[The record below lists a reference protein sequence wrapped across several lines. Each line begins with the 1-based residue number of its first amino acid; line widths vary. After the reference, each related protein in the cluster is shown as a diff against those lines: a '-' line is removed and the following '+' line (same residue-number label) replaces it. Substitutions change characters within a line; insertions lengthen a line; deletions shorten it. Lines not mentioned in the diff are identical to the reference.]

1 MKRTRTYGLMYHDVV
16 HEDEAS
22 GRTGEGPDRYKLSW
36 AAFVDHLDAIAR
48 VVPGPPLVLSGASG
62 QSQAGWALTFDDG
75 GSSAVVVGEEL
86 VRRGWRGH
94 FFITTDLI
102 GQRGFV
108 DRDAIREVDRI
119 GHIVGTHSVTH
130 PRGMSLLPQTELL
143 REWQES
149 VDLLAEVLGKPV
161 RAGSVPGGHYRA
173 NVARAAARSGLEV
186 LFTSEP
192 VRDAHVEDG
201 CLVVG
206 RYTVR
211 RHTSAREA
219 AAVAGGDTRPWISQ
233 WAAWNVRKPAKM
245 LAGRQYDRIRSSL
258 LGLRSDASR
267 AADS

>member
-1 MKRTRTYGLMYHDVV
+1 MPRPCTYGLMYHDVV
-16 HEDEAS
+16 HGDEAS
-22 GRTGEGPDRYKLSW
+22 GRTGEGPERYKLPW

-48 VVPGPPLVLSGASG
+48 VVPGPPLVLIGKTR
-62 QSQAGWALTFDDG
+62 QPQTGWALTFDDG

-86 VRRGWRGH
+86 ARRGWGGH

-102 GQRGFV
+102 GRRGFV
-108 DRDAIREVDRI
+108 DRNAIREVDRM
-119 GHIVGTHSVTH
+119 GHVVGTHSVTH

-149 VDLLAEVLGKPV
+149 VDLLGDVLGKPV
-161 RAGSVPGGHYRA
+161 RTGSVPGGHYRA
-173 NVARAAARSGLEV
+173 NVARAAARAGLEV

-192 VRDAHVEDG
+192 VRGARVEDG

-206 RYTVR
+206 RYSVR

-219 AAVAGGDTRPWISQ
+219 AAVAAGDARPWISQ
-233 WAAWNVRKPAKM
+233 WSAWSVRKPAKM

-258 LGLRSDASR
+258 LGPRSDASR